1 MSDYTRPLGLNHVAY
16 LTRDTARTV
25 DFYTNVLGLRL
36 VGHAIDDKVSVG
48 ESHRFLH
55 TFFEMDDGSC
65 VAFFELQGLDPQPD
79 ATIVPPWVRHLALS
93 VDSAEALEQ
102 ARQRLLD
109 AGVEVVGPVDH
120 EGIWLSDRKNV
131 V

>member
-48 ESHRFLH
+48 S
-55 TFFEMDDGSC
+55 SSK
-65 VAFFELQGLDPQPD
+65 PPP
-79 ATIVPPWVRHLALS
+79 VPRYTKTAPPS
-93 VDSAEALEQ
+93 
-102 ARQRLLD
+102 
-109 AGVEVVGPVDH
+109 
-120 EGIWLSDRKNV
+120 
-131 V
+131 